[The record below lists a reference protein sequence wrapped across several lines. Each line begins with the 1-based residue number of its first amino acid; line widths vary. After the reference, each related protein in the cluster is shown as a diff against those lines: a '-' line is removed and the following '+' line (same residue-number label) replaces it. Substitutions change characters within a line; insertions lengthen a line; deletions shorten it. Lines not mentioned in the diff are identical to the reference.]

1 MTIGVPGVVRREGGR
16 EGEVRERESARAR
29 ERERTTAPSLSS
41 VQTYLH
47 SLPYAELTVHGSV
60 ECKDP
65 QLSEEIRESNVF
77 QHHRHFNGGT
87 MRRPYHVWTPALLV
101 NSLVFWYEVRSDIV
115 AGISRTSFFFS
126 HAHGTITF

>member
-16 EGEVRERESARAR
+16 EGEVRVRVCARAR

-47 SLPYAELTVHGSV
+47 SLPYAELTGHGSV

-77 QHHRHFNGGT
+77 QHHRHFSNGELCVVLPCLDPCASCDLA
-87 MRRPYHVWTPALLV
+87 RVLV
-101 NSLVFWYEVRSDIV
+101 
-115 AGISRTSFFFS
+115 
-126 HAHGTITF
+126 